1 VRPRVLFCKTLFS
14 EVEPQA
20 MEINELARR
29 NPDGLV
35 TPQLR
40 LAAAH
45 RLATKSLRGRR
56 KVELRKLEAV
66 LTKHNDAMATVEAKM
81 RGLVATWQATPHPH
95 VLKDWLSTELEKLVE
110 MLRKTVAEARA
121 EKEAARRR
129 RTHSSS
135 IAEEG
140 GGGRPRD
147 TPMHCH
153 FEPAARATMPGIST

>member
-1 VRPRVLFCKTLFS
+1 
-14 EVEPQA
+14 
-20 MEINELARR
+20 
-29 NPDGLV
+29 
-35 TPQLR
+35 
-40 LAAAH
+40 
-45 RLATKSLRGRR
+45 
-56 KVELRKLEAV
+56 
-66 LTKHNDAMATVEAKM
+66 MATVEAKM

-121 EKEAARRR
+121 EKEAARCR